1 MLNKTTLDFLSSL
14 KKNNKKEWFEKNK
27 PNFEIAKL
35 DFEKFISELFYQLAK
50 TNKNLVGVDPKK
62 CIFRIYRDARFSKN
76 KEPYKT
82 NFGAAISESGKSM
95 ETALFYIHIEPGN
108 NSFIAGGRYMPD
120 ASSLKK
126 IREKIIENP
135 KEFKKI
141 ISEKK
146 FKSLFPALS
155 DLKVKTLPRGYS
167 KDHPEIELLKYTS
180 YIVEKKIEDQL
191 LISPDFSKL
200 CVNAYKAMFP
210 FIKFLNN
217 NQ

>member
-1 MLNKTTLDFLSSL
+1 MLKKTTLEFLNSL
-14 KKNNKKEWFEKNK
+14 KKNNKKEWFENNK
-27 PNFEIAKL
+27 QSFENAKL
-35 DFEKFISELFYQLAK
+35 DFENFISELFYQLAK
-50 TNKNLVGVDPKK
+50 TNKDLIGVDPKK

-95 ETALFYIHIEPGN
+95 ETALFYIHIEPGD

-167 KDHPEIELLKYTS
+167 KDHPEIELLKFTS
-180 YIVEKKIEDQL
+180 YIVEKKIEDT
-191 LISPDFSKL
+191 LIVSNDFSKL
-200 CVNAYKAMFP
+200 CADAYKSMFP
-210 FIKFLNN
+210 FIRFLNN